1 MIRKFKRKGGTPNK
15 IPLWRSCQKYV
26 LDPAEKKEG
35 PLIILRSLVGR
46 DTYNCLP
53 KLKASLA
60 PADRVKPC
68 PPISPVGD
76 GADVSC

>member
-1 MIRKFKRKGGTPNK
+1 MYWMLQKKKKKRRRFIN
-15 IPLWRSCQKYV
+15 
-26 LDPAEKKEG
+26 
-35 PLIILRSLVGR
+35 ILRSLVGR

-60 PADRVKPC
+60 PGDRVKPC